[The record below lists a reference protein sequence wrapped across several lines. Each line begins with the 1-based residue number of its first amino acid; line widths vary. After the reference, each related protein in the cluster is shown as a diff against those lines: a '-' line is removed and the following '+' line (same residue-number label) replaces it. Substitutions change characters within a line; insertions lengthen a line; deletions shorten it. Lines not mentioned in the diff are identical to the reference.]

1 MKESNTAGIWTH
13 LPKYN
18 TKTLWAWLF
27 WLLNSILMISTVHV
41 AHYSR
46 SRFRETR
53 FTVTNAIK
61 SEGRARLLSR
71 LITSK
76 YSLQITHAHA
86 RAHVF
91 QRECPWFSD
100 SHDDGREIIR
110 RSSNSTFDTG
120 DAGNTKLPHSIHTTA
135 GGVLTLLALRKRAP
149 PPNEGW
155 RTSRRQRKRAEVASG
170 GWVWLNQEGVC
181 RVVPISWFLTMI
193 LHSSHWKKHFKLFN
207 FIF

>member
-1 MKESNTAGIWTH
+1 M
-13 LPKYN
+13 
-18 TKTLWAWLF
+18 
-27 WLLNSILMISTVHV
+27 LLII
-41 AHYSR
+41 YR

-91 QRECPWFSD
+91 QRKCPWFSD
-100 SHDDGREIIR
+100 SHDDGREVIR

-181 RVVPISWFLTMI
+181 LVAFLYRDFWRWFCTAPIEKSISNYSILFFNLTY
-193 LHSSHWKKHFKLFN
+193 LVKKHNIKSILYLM
-207 FIF
+207 